1 MEENNIDRNGIFWL
15 DINCV
20 LWAHERKDIVRYTG
34 DIQLKFSKAKVMVAG
49 LVLAAACVV
58 APQQLKAEVPAAQ
71 MDGVMG
77 QSMEDETAY
86 EETPNLDGL
95 IMQGAA
101 ATYSLPTMRA
111 AKGSSYSQDF
121 LDSSFTTAGTYT
133 RATYYHKVDYEDYQ
147 LFNGIDVSW
156 WQTKDKKVTSVNWE
170 KAHDAGIDFAFVRVG
185 SRDTADGSIY
195 FDTAADSHIQA
206 ALDNDINIGLY
217 IFSQALTEKE
227 AREEANFVL
236 KQLKKYDWDVTLPIV
251 IDREKGSHNRLTG
264 GKLSKTKET
273 AVCQAFA
280 DTITK
285 AGYQASLYASYAW
298 IKSYIDTDSL
308 EDCGIWIA
316 RYNNTTT
323 SNAKRGEPY
332 ADTAYDYEFWQ
343 YSSVAKVSGY
353 TGNLDVNFWYKDTS
367 AKTGGLKATVGNAFD
382 PVKLSWG
389 KAADDVTGY
398 RVYRYD
404 EKQKKYVYMKQTSGK
419 SFTDTDVTS
428 GKTYQYR
435 VRCFW
440 TIGGTNYYG
449 NYSSVVSA
457 TVPPAKVSDVKTQ
470 KRSSTY
476 VTLGWSKISGS
487 SGYRVYKYNTAEKK
501 YESVAT
507 IAGGA
512 EVSYKVTG
520 LSGATTY
527 KFKVKSYKKAEGETV
542 WGEAS
547 DAHEECTN
555 PLKVKNLRLQTKSC
569 AVTLKWDKTS
579 NVTGYQIYRYNSKT
593 KKYDKIATIKNNKTF
608 SYKDSKLKK
617 GTASQYKVRAYK
629 SYNGKTYVG
638 TCSDV
643 TKIKVK

>member
-77 QSMEDETAY
+77 QSMKDETAY

-111 AKGSSYSQDF
+111 ATGSSYSQDF

-285 AGYQASLYASYAW
+285 AGYQASVYASYAW
-298 IKSYIDTDSL
+298 K
-308 EDCGIWIA
+308 
-316 RYNNTTT
+316 
-323 SNAKRGEPY
+323 
-332 ADTAYDYEFWQ
+332 
-343 YSSVAKVSGY
+343 
-353 TGNLDVNFWYKDTS
+353 
-367 AKTGGLKATVGNAFD
+367 
-382 PVKLSWG
+382 
-389 KAADDVTGY
+389 
-398 RVYRYD
+398 
-404 EKQKKYVYMKQTSGK
+404 
-419 SFTDTDVTS
+419 
-428 GKTYQYR
+428 
-435 VRCFW
+435 
-440 TIGGTNYYG
+440 IG
-449 NYSSVVSA
+449 
-457 TVPPAKVSDVKTQ
+457 
-470 KRSSTY
+470 R
-476 VTLGWSKISGS
+476 
-487 SGYRVYKYNTAEKK
+487 
-501 YESVAT
+501 
-507 IAGGA
+507 
-512 EVSYKVTG
+512 
-520 LSGATTY
+520 
-527 KFKVKSYKKAEGETV
+527 
-542 WGEAS
+542 
-547 DAHEECTN
+547 AH
-555 PLKVKNLRLQTKSC
+555 V
-569 AVTLKWDKTS
+569 
-579 NVTGYQIYRYNSKT
+579 
-593 KKYDKIATIKNNKTF
+593 
-608 SYKDSKLKK
+608 
-617 GTASQYKVRAYK
+617 
-629 SYNGKTYVG
+629 
-638 TCSDV
+638 
-643 TKIKVK
+643 

>member
-1 MEENNIDRNGIFWL
+1 M
-15 DINCV
+15 
-20 LWAHERKDIVRYTG
+20 
-34 DIQLKFSKAKVMVAG
+34 KFSKAKVMVAG

-77 QSMEDETAY
+77 QSMKDETAY

-111 AKGSSYSQDF
+111 ATGSSYSQDF

-133 RATYYHKVDYEDYQ
+133 SATYYHKVDYEDYQ

-285 AGYQASLYASYAW
+285 AGYQASVYASYAW

-323 SNAKRGEPY
+323 SNAKSGEPY

-404 EKQKKYVYMKQTSGK
+404 KTQKKYVNIKQTS
-419 SFTDTDVTS
+419 SRSYTDTDVQS
-428 GKTYQYR
+428 GKSYQYK
-435 VRCFW
+435 VRCYW

-449 NYSSVVSA
+449 AYSSVVKA
-457 TVPPAKVSDVKTQ
+457 TVPPAQVTGVKLQ
-470 KRSSTY
+470 KRSSLY
-476 VTLGWSKISGS
+476 LTLGWDKISGA
-487 SGYRVYKYNTAEKK
+487 SGYRVYKYNSSKK
-501 YESVAT
+501 TYESVVT
-507 IAGGA
+507 LSGGS
-512 EVSYKVTG
+512 VTSYKVTG
-520 LSGATTY
+520 LKDATEY
-527 KFKVKSYKKAEGETV
+527 KFKVKAYKKVNGETV
-542 WGEAS
+542 WGSAS
-547 DAHEECTN
+547 SEYKTCTT
-555 PLKVKNLRLQTKSC
+555 PLKVKNLKLSTKSS
-569 AVTLKWDKTS
+569 AVTLKWGKTS
-579 NVTGYQIYRYNSKT
+579 GATGYKLYRYNSKT
-593 KKYDKIATIKNNKTF
+593 KKYEKIATINSGSTVSYTDKN
-608 SYKDSKLKK
+608 LKK
-617 GTASQYKVRAYK
+617 GTTYQYKVRAYK
-629 SYNGKTYVG
+629 KYENSTFYGV
-638 TCSDV
+638 CSTV
-643 TKIKVK
+643 TKITVK

>member
-1 MEENNIDRNGIFWL
+1 MAF
-15 DINCV
+15 
-20 LWAHERKDIVRYTG
+20 T
-34 DIQLKFSKAKVMVAG
+34 KAKIVMAG
-49 LVLAAACVV
+49 LAVTAVCIV
-58 APQQLKAEVPAAQ
+58 APQQLKAQVPEAQ

-77 QSMEDETAY
+77 QSIEDETVY
-86 EETPNLDGL
+86 ESKPDLDTL
-95 IMQGAA
+95 IEKNAPVFGNR
-101 ATYSLPTMRA
+101 TSLKKA
-111 AKGSSYSQDF
+111 SSYSSAF
-121 LDSSFTTAGTYT
+121 LNASFTTAGDYT
-133 RATYYHKVDYEDYQ
+133 SATYYHKADYADDE
-147 LFNGIDVSW
+147 LVNGIDVSY
-156 WQTKDKKVTSVNWE
+156 WQADAALKKKYSKDKTKWTQTGLDWE
-170 KAHDAGIDFAFVRVG
+170 SIHGAGIDFAFVRVA
-185 SRDTADGSIY
+185 SRDTKDGSIY
-195 FDTAADSHIQA
+195 RDNCADSHIQGA
-206 ALDNDINIGLY
+206 VSNDINVGLY
-217 IFSQALTEKE
+217 FFSQALNETE
-227 AREEANFVL
+227 AREEAQYVL
-236 KQLKKYDWDVTLPIV
+236 DMIDQYGWNVSMPI
-251 IDREKGSHNRLTG
+251 IMDREAGANKRLTA

-280 DTITK
+280 DTITA
-285 AGYQASLYASYAW
+285 AGYRAGVYASYAW
-298 IKSYIDTDSL
+298 IKNYINTDALYDCSL
-308 EDCGIWIA
+308 WVA

-323 SNAKRGEPY
+323 SNTKSGTPY
-332 ADTAYDYEFWQ
+332 SDVAYDYEFWQ

-593 KKYDKIATIKNNKTF
+593 KKYDKIATINNNKTF

>member
-34 DIQLKFSKAKVMVAG
+34 DIQLKFSKAKLMVAG

-285 AGYQASLYASYAW
+285 AGYQASVYASYAW

-308 EDCGIWIA
+308 DIIIQRPAIPRVEV
-316 RYNNTTT
+316 R
-323 SNAKRGEPY
+323 
-332 ADTAYDYEFWQ
+332 
-343 YSSVAKVSGY
+343 
-353 TGNLDVNFWYKDTS
+353 TGM
-367 AKTGGLKATVGNAFD
+367 
-382 PVKLSWG
+382 
-389 KAADDVTGY
+389 Y
-398 RVYRYD
+398 R
-404 EKQKKYVYMKQTSGK
+404 M
-419 SFTDTDVTS
+419 
-428 GKTYQYR
+428 
-435 VRCFW
+435 
-440 TIGGTNYYG
+440 IM
-449 NYSSVVSA
+449 
-457 TVPPAKVSDVKTQ
+457 
-470 KRSSTY
+470 
-476 VTLGWSKISGS
+476 ISGS
-487 SGYRVYKYNTAEKK
+487 IPLFQ
-501 YESVAT
+501 ESVD
-507 IAGGA
+507 IP
-512 EVSYKVTG
+512 EIWMQI
-520 LSGATTY
+520 SG
-527 KFKVKSYKKAEGETV
+527 
-542 WGEAS
+542 
-547 DAHEECTN
+547 
-555 PLKVKNLRLQTKSC
+555 
-569 AVTLKWDKTS
+569 
-579 NVTGYQIYRYNSKT
+579 
-593 KKYDKIATIKNNKTF
+593 
-608 SYKDSKLKK
+608 
-617 GTASQYKVRAYK
+617 
-629 SYNGKTYVG
+629 
-638 TCSDV
+638 
-643 TKIKVK
+643 TKIQVSRQPD

>member
-1 MEENNIDRNGIFWL
+1 MSPGGRQKI
-15 DINCV
+15 
-20 LWAHERKDIVRYTG
+20 K
-34 DIQLKFSKAKVMVAG
+34 K
-49 LVLAAACVV
+49 
-58 APQQLKAEVPAAQ
+58 
-71 MDGVMG
+71 
-77 QSMEDETAY
+77 
-86 EETPNLDGL
+86 
-95 IMQGAA
+95 
-101 ATYSLPTMRA
+101 
-111 AKGSSYSQDF
+111 
-121 LDSSFTTAGTYT
+121 TTA
-133 RATYYHKVDYEDYQ
+133 
-147 LFNGIDVSW
+147 L
-156 WQTKDKKVTSVNWE
+156 NWE
-170 KAHDAGIDFAFVRVG
+170 KIHDAGIDFAFVRVA
-185 SRDTADGSIY
+185 SRDTSDGSIY
-195 FDTAADSHIQA
+195 EDTAADSHIQA
-206 ALDNDINIGLY
+206 ALENDINVGLY

-227 AREEANFVL
+227 AKQEAEYVL
-236 KQLKKYDWDVTLPIV
+236 DLADKYGWDVTLPIV

-264 GKLSKTKET
+264 GKLSKAKET
-273 AVCQAFA
+273 AVCQSFA
-280 DTITK
+280 DTISD
-285 AGYQASLYASYAW
+285 AGYQPVVYASYAW

-343 YSSVAKVSGY
+343 YSSVAKVNGY

-487 SGYRVYKYNTAEKK
+487 SGYRVYKYNAAEKK

-593 KKYDKIATIKNNKTF
+593 KKYDKIAVIKNNKTF

-617 GTASQYKVRAYK
+617 GTVSQYKVRAYK